1 MTADDD
7 LRALLPTIAE
17 SGQRFLELVQ
27 EIRPELHR
35 YCARMT
41 GSIFDGEDVVQDTL
55 AKAHY
60 TLAQMTEP
68 PPLRPWLFRIAHNT
82 AMDFLRRYE
91 RKHVDVVAEVP
102 DFAEPD
108 GASVDPEL
116 FEAALTVFAELPPVQ
131 RSALVLKDVLG
142 HSLEETAATMGTTV
156 LAVKAA
162 LVRARAN
169 VRKATTSREPPKAER
184 DADVMARLR
193 RYADLFNARNW
204 DGLRSLVGEESR
216 LDVVSRA
223 QRRGARVA
231 EYYARYEVVSDV
243 EGLTAEPGWVDGVA
257 ALGVFRGGEP
267 GSPAYY
273 VLVEW
278 EGPRIALIR
287 DFRYVPYIARG
298 SRFIR
303 G

>member
-1 MTADDD
+1 
-7 LRALLPTIAE
+7 
-17 SGQRFLELVQ
+17 
-27 EIRPELHR
+27 
-35 YCARMT
+35 
-41 GSIFDGEDVVQDTL
+41 
-55 AKAHY
+55 
-60 TLAQMTEP
+60 
-68 PPLRPWLFRIAHNT
+68 
-82 AMDFLRRYE
+82 
-91 RKHVDVVAEVP
+91 
-102 DFAEPD
+102 
-108 GASVDPEL
+108 
-116 FEAALTVFAELPPVQ
+116 
-131 RSALVLKDVLG
+131 
-142 HSLEETAATMGTTV
+142 
-156 LAVKAA
+156 
-162 LVRARAN
+162 
-169 VRKATTSREPPKAER
+169 
-184 DADVMARLR
+184 MARLR

-257 ALGVFRGGEP
+257 ALGVFRGGKP

-273 VLVEW
+273 VLVEG